1 MCWVITK
8 NRNKQRAIIY
18 MYMVSYRQNASEKL
32 VQIKKESQAEKVA
45 LKSEIEALK
54 MKEWESRKEVD
65 KWKAQVIL

>member
-1 MCWVITK
+1 M
-8 NRNKQRAIIY
+8 Y

-32 VQIKKESQAEKVA
+32 VHLKKESQAEKAA

-65 KWKAQVIL
+65 IWKAQVIL